1 VFGGEVPSGRTK
13 TADSGERNRIAA
25 AMVEVVGRRGFA
37 QTTLEAVLDASGLSE
52 QAFNRHFA
60 DLEDC
65 FVKVWDEL
73 TLQHAARAAAVYE
86 RPGPWRDRMR
96 AVAWETLRFL
106 QEDEDR
112 ARFLVLE
119 VLNAG
124 ELAQAHR
131 DLVIAGEVRWVD
143 DGRHELAG
151 PDSVPDSVAGHVVG
165 AINELLIRNTASGEL
180 FKGDQYVRE
189 LMYLAVRPYLG
200 HAEALKELSVP
211 APPEH
216 TDDHG

>member
-1 VFGGEVPSGRTK
+1 MFGGEVPNGGTK
-13 TADSGERNRIAA
+13 TADRGERSRIAA

-37 QTTLEAVLDASGLSE
+37 RATLEAVLDASGLSE
-52 QAFNRHFA
+52 RAFYRHFA

-65 FVKVWDEL
+65 FVQVWDEL

-86 RPGPWRDRMR
+86 RPGPWHDRMR
-96 AVAWETLRFL
+96 AVAWETLRYL
-106 QEDEDR
+106 REDEDR

-124 ELAQAHR
+124 EIAQAHR
-131 DLVIAGEVRWVD
+131 DLVIAGEARWVD
-143 DGRHELAG
+143 DGRHELAD
-151 PDSVPDSVAGHVVG
+151 PSSVPRSVADHVVG
-165 AINELLIRNTASGEL
+165 AINELLIRNTMSGEI

-200 HAEALKELSVP
+200 HAEALKELTMP
-211 APPEH
+211 APPQL
-216 TDDHG
+216 DQHG